1 MNALR
6 TLTLI
11 FVFVTVLGG
20 CSSGGSYSRRT
31 EAKPSVPTETE
42 KAEDR
47 KRREIEELHRSI
59 KNRTGGTST

>member
-11 FVFVTVLGG
+11 FVFVAVLGG
-20 CSSGGSYSRRT
+20 CSSSGSYVRRP
-31 EAKPSVPTETE
+31 EAKPSVPTEAE